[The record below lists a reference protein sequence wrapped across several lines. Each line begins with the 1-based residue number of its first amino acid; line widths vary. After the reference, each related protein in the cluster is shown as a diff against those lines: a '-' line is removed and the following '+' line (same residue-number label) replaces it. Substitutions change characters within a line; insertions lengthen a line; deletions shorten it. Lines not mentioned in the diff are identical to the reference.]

1 MGSLSYFLFLEG
13 GILLII
19 FSLMMS
25 RSLRAKYRGREGM
38 EGWAK
43 MLEERDI
50 LVVASTLLLGSII
63 VSSLMAFL

>member
-1 MGSLSYFLFLEG
+1 M
-13 GILLII
+13 IV

-25 RSLRAKYRGREGM
+25 RSLRAKYRSREGV
-38 EGWAK
+38 EGLAK

-50 LVVASTLLLGSII
+50 LLAASILLLGSII

>member
-25 RSLRAKYRGREGM
+25 RKLRAKYGGREGL
-38 EGWAK
+38 EGWAR